1 MIRSNILEFKPVFH
15 IRQKFYSH
23 TAIIY
28 KPIFTMAGQESVTL
42 DSIERLLNNKLN
54 TRGRG
59 SGRPWKNRGHGGFNR
74 GKGSFRGHPYNNFAQ
89 SNDQGKRLL

>member
-1 MIRSNILEFKPVFH
+1 
-15 IRQKFYSH
+15 
-23 TAIIY
+23 
-28 KPIFTMAGQESVTL
+28 MAGQESVTL

-74 GKGSFRGHPYNNFAQ
+74 GKGSFRSHPYNNFAQ
-89 SNDQGKRLL
+89 SNNQGKRLLYIIILIKMQIFKRCIIP